1 MICRRSS
8 EGHKRESMKS
18 KGTLW
23 IAGLVLGLT
32 AFFPSAVSFERI
44 ARMTITAAPAS
55 FASVN
60 GIEMYYRVV
69 GKGPPILLIHGG
81 LSDQHVWDAQ
91 LPILGR
97 DHTVILADSRGQGRS
112 TRTDEPIT
120 YALMA
125 DDYVALLDYLNIDK
139 VDLVGWSDGG
149 IIGLDIAMRY
159 PERLKSLF
167 AQAANAS
174 PEGST
179 GYALARA
186 EGKPIPEL
194 RHYKSIDKEIHA
206 LWANEPN
213 YSAEDLSN
221 INVRTAIVIG
231 DRDTAIT
238 REHTEF
244 MAHHIPGAKLLIL
257 PDSGHGVPAENPR
270 LYARSVLK
278 FIAGDTATDPLTA
291 SK

>member
-1 MICRRSS
+1 
-8 EGHKRESMKS
+8 MKS

-97 DHTVILADSRGQGRS
+97 DHTVILADSRGQGCS

>member
-1 MICRRSS
+1 MKRR
-8 EGHKRESMKS
+8 
-18 KGTLW
+18 GTLW
-23 IAGLVLGLT
+23 IAGLVIGLS
-32 AFFPSAVSFERI
+32 ASFPSAVSFERV
-44 ARMTITAAPAS
+44 ARMTITASPAS

-69 GKGPPILLIHGG
+69 GKGPPMLLIHGG

-91 LPILGR
+91 LPILAR
-97 DHTVILADSRGQGRS
+97 DHMVIVADSRGQGRS
-112 TRTDEPIT
+112 TRTTEPIT
-120 YALMA
+120 YELMA
-125 DDYVALLDYLNIDK
+125 DDYVALLDYLHVSK

-149 IIGLDIAMRY
+149 IIGIDIAIRY

-167 AQAANAS
+167 AQAANVT

-194 RHYKSIDKEIHA
+194 RHYSSIDREIHA

-213 YSAEDLSN
+213 YTAEDLSK
-221 INVRTAIVIG
+221 IAVRTAIVIG

-238 REHTEF
+238 QEHTEF
-244 MAHHIPGAKLLIL
+244 IADHIPGAQLIIL

-270 LYARSVLK
+270 LYARTVLK
-278 FIAGDTATDPLTA
+278 FLAGNRLEAPLTA

>member
-1 MICRRSS
+1 MTGKTTLPRSV
-8 EGHKRESMKS
+8 
-18 KGTLW
+18 LW
-23 IAGLVLGLT
+23 ISTLGFSALLFGFVT
-32 AFFPSAVSFERI
+32 FFPSAVSLERA
-44 ARMTITAAPAS
+44 ARMTITASPAS

-91 LPILGR
+91 LPILAR
-97 DHTVILADSRGQGRS
+97 DHTVIVADSRGQGRS
-112 TRTDEPIT
+112 TRTTDLLT
-120 YALMA
+120 YELMA
-125 DDYVALLDYLNIDK
+125 DDYVALLDYLNIGM

-149 IIGLDIAMRY
+149 IIGIDIAMRY

-167 AQAANAS
+167 AQAANVT

-186 EGKPIPEL
+186 EGKPLPEL
-194 RHYKSIDKEIHA
+194 RHYESIDKEIHA

-213 YSAEDLSN
+213 YTAEDLSK
-221 INVRTAIVIG
+221 ITVRTAIVIG

-244 MAHHIPGAKLLIL
+244 IADHIPDARLVIL

-270 LYARSVLK
+270 LYARAVLK
-278 FIAGDTATDPLTA
+278 FIAGDNPDSSVTA

>member
-1 MICRRSS
+1 MKGRTSLPRSALW
-8 EGHKRESMKS
+8 MT
-18 KGTLW
+18 TLG
-23 IAGLVLGLT
+23 ISALLFGFVV
-32 AFFPSAVSFERI
+32 FFPSAVSLERA
-44 ARMTITAAPAS
+44 ARMTITASPAS
-55 FASVN
+55 FASIN

-91 LPILGR
+91 LPILAR
-97 DHTVILADSRGQGRS
+97 DHMVIVADSRGQGRS
-112 TRTDEPIT
+112 TRTTEPLT
-120 YALMA
+120 YELMA
-125 DDYVALLDYLNIDK
+125 DDYVALLDYLHVNK

-149 IIGLDIAMRY
+149 IIGIDIAIRY

-167 AQAANAS
+167 AQAANVK

-179 GYALARA
+179 GYELARA

-194 RHYKSIDKEIHA
+194 RHYSSIDKEIHA

-213 YSAEDLSN
+213 YTADDLSK
-221 INVRTAIVIG
+221 IDIRTAIVIG

-244 MAHHIPGAKLLIL
+244 IADHIPGALLVIL
-257 PDSGHGVPAENPR
+257 PDSGHGVPSENPR
-270 LYARSVLK
+270 LYAKTVLK
-278 FIAGDTATDPLTA
+278 FIAGNRLDAPLTA

>member
-1 MICRRSS
+1 M
-8 EGHKRESMKS
+8 KRKR
-18 KGTLW
+18 TLW
-23 IAGLVLGLT
+23 IAGLVLGLS

-44 ARMTITAAPAS
+44 ARMTITASPAS

-60 GIEMYYRVV
+60 GIDMYYRVI
-69 GKGPPILLIHGG
+69 GKGSPILLIHGG

-91 LPILGR
+91 LPILAR
-97 DHTVILADSRGQGRS
+97 NHMVIVADSRGQGRS
-112 TRTDEPIT
+112 TRTTEPLT

-149 IIGLDIAMRY
+149 IIGIDIAMRY

-167 AQAANAS
+167 AQAANVT

-179 GYALARA
+179 GYVLARA
-186 EGKPIPEL
+186 EGKPVPEL
-194 RHYKSIDKEIHA
+194 RHYESIDKEIHA

-213 YSAEDLSN
+213 YSAEDLSK

-244 MAHHIPGAKLLIL
+244 IADQIPGSTLVIL

-270 LYARSVLK
+270 LYAHAVLK
-278 FIAGDTATDPLTA
+278 FIAGDEHTYPLTA

>member
-1 MICRRSS
+1 
-8 EGHKRESMKS
+8 
-18 KGTLW
+18 
-23 IAGLVLGLT
+23 
-32 AFFPSAVSFERI
+32 
-44 ARMTITAAPAS
+44 MTITATPAS

-91 LPILGR
+91 LPILAR
-97 DHTVILADSRGQGRS
+97 DHMVIVADSRGQGRS
-112 TRTDEPIT
+112 TRTTEPLT
-120 YALMA
+120 YELMA
-125 DDYVALLDYLNIDK
+125 DDYVALLDYLHVNK

-149 IIGLDIAMRY
+149 IIGIDIAIRY

-167 AQAANAS
+167 AQAANVT

-194 RHYKSIDKEIHA
+194 RHYSSIDKEIHA

-213 YSAEDLSN
+213 YTAEDLSK
-221 INVRTAIVIG
+221 IDVRTAIVIG

-244 MAHHIPGAKLLIL
+244 IADHIPGAQLVIL

-270 LYARSVLK
+270 LYAKTVLK
-278 FIAGDTATDPLTA
+278 FIAGNRLDAPLTA

>member
-1 MICRRSS
+1 
-8 EGHKRESMKS
+8 
-18 KGTLW
+18 
-23 IAGLVLGLT
+23 
-32 AFFPSAVSFERI
+32 
-44 ARMTITAAPAS
+44 MTITASPAS

-91 LPILGR
+91 LPILAR
-97 DHTVILADSRGQGRS
+97 DHTVIVADSRGQGRS
-112 TRTDEPIT
+112 TRTTDPLT
-120 YALMA
+120 YELMA
-125 DDYVALLDYLNIDK
+125 DDHVALLDYLNIGM

-149 IIGLDIAMRY
+149 IIGIDIAMRY

-167 AQAANAS
+167 AQAANVT

-186 EGKPIPEL
+186 EGKPLPEL
-194 RHYKSIDKEIHA
+194 RHYESIDKEIHA

-213 YSAEDLSN
+213 YTAEDLSK
-221 INVRTAIVIG
+221 ITVRTAIVIG

-244 MAHHIPGAKLLIL
+244 IADHIPDARLVIL

-270 LYARSVLK
+270 LYARAVLK
-278 FIAGDTATDPLTA
+278 FIAGDNPDGSVTA

>member
-1 MICRRSS
+1 MICQRSS
-8 EGHKRESMKS
+8 EGHKRETMKS

-44 ARMTITAAPAS
+44 ARMTITASPAS

-60 GIEMYYRVV
+60 GIDMYYRVV
-69 GKGPPILLIHGG
+69 GKGSPILLIHGG

-91 LPILGR
+91 LPILAQH
-97 DHTVILADSRGQGRS
+97 HTVIVADSRGQGRS
-112 TRTDEPIT
+112 TRTNEPLT
-120 YALMA
+120 YELMA
-125 DDYVALLDYLNIDK
+125 DDYVALLDYLKIDK

-149 IIGLDIAMRY
+149 IIGLIMAMRY
-159 PERLKSLF
+159 PDRLKSVF
-167 AQAANAS
+167 AQAANVS

-186 EGKPIPEL
+186 EGKPVPEL
-194 RHYKSIDKEIHA
+194 RHYESIDKEIHA

-213 YSAEDLSN
+213 YSADDLSK

-244 MAHHIPGAKLLIL
+244 IAHHIPGASLIIL

-270 LYARSVLK
+270 LYAHAVLK
-278 FIAGDTATDPLTA
+278 FIAGDEQVDPKTA